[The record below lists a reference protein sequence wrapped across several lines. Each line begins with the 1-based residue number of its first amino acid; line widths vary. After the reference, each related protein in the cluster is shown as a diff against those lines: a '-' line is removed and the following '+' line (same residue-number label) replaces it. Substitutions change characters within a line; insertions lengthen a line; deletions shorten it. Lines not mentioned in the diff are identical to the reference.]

1 MHRGSASSHVMLD
14 WPQELFA
21 GNVQRKSLQELF
33 AGSSR
38 GACRAPPMALSAAHC
53 ADALGAD
60 GARWDMGSRSC
71 LAQHTL
77 CFIVVFSSCKVC
89 QAPSIETLCTAAVA
103 GTASTGC
110 SLLQETVRS
119 LKQRACAAFGVDTEK
134 IEIWDFFHNNKYA
147 SLESQLDKDLEE
159 ARILDDQPILLDDKV
174 LAAGVAAAAGGEEAA
189 L

>member
-1 MHRGSASSHVMLD
+1 MLD

-21 GNVQRKSLQELF
+21 GNVERKSLQELF
-33 AGSSR
+33 AGISR
-38 GACRAPPMALSAAHC
+38 GACRAPLVAFSAAHC
-53 ADALGAD
+53 ADAHGAD
-60 GARWDMGSRSC
+60 GARWDMGSSSC

-77 CFIVVFSSCKVC
+77 CFIVVFSSCKVD
-89 QAPSIETLCTAAVA
+89 QARSIETLSTVA
-103 GTASTGC
+103 GTAAAGC
-110 SLLQETVRS
+110 SILQETVRS

-174 LAAGVAAAAGGEEAA
+174 LAAGVAAAAGGEQAA
-189 L
+189 LSLPAVQGCC